1 MEEKSKKPFP
11 FEKSQYYLKWLTSP
25 HSKDEKLIKKPKSKT
40 QTELGILCTCLNLGI
55 NPPDVVKPNPCST
68 LECWVDP
75 KQYSKKTALLHI
87 LTNLEKQFK
96 SCEPRSEYIV
106 SLDPTISK
114 LKKICNVQRRTE
126 NNGRIFFYYNGHG
139 VPRPSKK
146 GEIWVFNENYTQYI
160 PLLIKELKLLLG
172 FPSIYVFDCN
182 YAGILVDSFLDSGQ
196 RRKKNQNKQ
205 QEQEQEQQKKNQNMK
220 KDNQKQKK
228 NQNQNQKQKQKQK
241 QKQSQQGFGQELTK
255 NKILSNIALFSCS
268 NYEDLPT
275 DPKMPADLFTSCLTT
290 PIKTAL
296 RWHICS
302 KFSSDTLLMN
312 VNLETIE
319 NIPGNLNKS
328 STVLGELKQIFIS
341 ITECIAWSTLPN
353 DLFQKLYRQ
362 DLLVATLFQNYLLA
376 ERIMKS
382 YNCTPVTIPVIPET
396 YKHEL
401 WNSWDFVVDTCLS
414 RINSNQNQN
423 QSQSQSLIKTTNLN
437 YPFYKSFQLNNKF
450 NSKKL
455 NSFNNFRFN
464 KNFNNQNNKN
474 TIATLANNRNNKN
487 KNIYNF
493 NNLLVNNLKNNKK
506 NEKINF
512 QKNNLNNNLNI
523 KKKMKKQKFK
533 KKKMRKKF
541 KTMDNQK
548 ENETFPK
555 KDKQHKKELNLKK
568 NKNNHL
574 KSKQYIKTKTLL
586 FFDDQL
592 TSFEVWIN
600 SGLNKKTGIN
610 KLPILL
616 HTILNSLY
624 SQRTF
629 LLLSRFFDLGR
640 WAISEALNVGFL
652 PYLKKF
658 FKPNYKI
665 SKNLFPNII
674 FCWAKTIVFYQQQYD
689 LTSILDSKSYKFFFK
704 ILTSKGFEDELYSLS
719 AFVLV
724 QMQDSFHKIKNDCLS
739 LGLLDVCYSK
749 LDHSSPNIRKWNSFC
764 IAKQCEN
771 YQRAKNRA
779 IQIGI
784 HKKLLSFLIEEKNP
798 EIRST
803 YVYTLASIIGISN
816 QKDEDFVKERKL
828 KMDKIIILN
837 VISHCIND
845 GSYLVR
851 NECLLFLIK
860 VIVYFEENIKLIIRI
875 GEKSR
880 LNNDYEEQRFWK
892 LWGFQYRKI
901 IEKLGKIVH
910 NVKKKKNP
918 INSSPLSIE
927 LNKHKIIKTKKK
939 YNHKN
944 FANRS
949 KFKEFEK
956 NTNLLFANSLWKSL
970 LQFCKDPFP
979 RIYHMAIEVTQ
990 LFLYYWDDYSK
1001 IDNNGIFSD
1010 SFNNIFIRN
1019 SRQNFNKNIN
1029 LEEFTKLKKN
1039 ITKFKDNDNS
1049 NDNVNNNDK
1058 GNDND
1063 NDKVNDNDDDNK
1075 NNDNNNDNN
1084 NNNKNNNNNY
1094 NKFDDKKNND
1104 DNDNSNNIDSNELM
1118 QKTKLNKKRKTKLKK
1133 NIIKKKKKMKKSNLL
1148 KQMEQRKKTEERIL
1162 NQSKRSNSLIKLAM
1176 KPGGIGMTS
1185 PQPHFKKSL
1194 IRTIRRDGDSKYF
1207 RDVVPLKQILDVEKS
1222 NLFYWCTNEILKPL
1236 LYIINN
1242 KELVIFKESNIS
1254 FNFINNNNLKE
1265 IYSPTPKFSNKN
1277 SLFNR
1282 LINQNIQKNY
1292 SQKIFKNSN
1301 MHQNIKNLN
1310 KVKSDNLNN
1319 NMPGIKKTKNQNT
1332 HFSLPKNHHWKKYSI
1347 SKIKNNAS
1355 LMKSNINPKDLAFA
1369 QKYQFSFGS
1378 QKMQKY
1384 HLHHFKPLF
1393 VYSNQSSEIIISNF
1407 SKQISSQQ
1415 KNNKYYSKKLKNKLS
1430 KNNNNLYKKSSLSTL
1445 HLINQ
1450 EYNFLILSSYDNG
1463 IIKVWKN
1470 VLSTNQK
1477 IFLSNPPQFS
1487 LNKNSN
1493 IISQSTKYIE
1503 NLETRNSNL
1512 NYKLQ
1517 IIDSWN
1523 GLLTNI
1529 DGNDNYS
1536 SDNNIDDGD
1545 DNGGIITDWLQPQSK
1560 LGVAGNNGIIN
1571 IWDINY
1577 QKITNQFLINTKKN
1591 KHEIINSLKFINN
1604 NTIIAGTKNG
1614 SILQYD
1620 LRQNNNNNPT
1630 FHLSTK
1636 DNSLTN
1642 ICFSHTQVNEI
1653 VTATKNRL
1661 IQFWD
1666 IRLQKNYFNSF
1677 HSQGKGLL
1685 NCFQSHE
1692 SLPIFASVT
1701 DLNEISIFDK
1711 NNNPIPNLNK
1721 KKFSPSKFGK
1731 IKQIQFHP
1739 YQTLLTVSSDSN
1751 FSILGL
1757 QNKNKFKSNKFIN
1770 LF

>member
-1 MEEKSKKPFP
+1 MEGNSKNLFS

-25 HSKDEKLIKKPKSKT
+25 FSQDEKLIRKPKSKT

-55 NPPDVVKPNPCST
+55 DPPDVVKPNPCST

-106 SLDPTISK
+106 SLDPTTSK

-126 NNGRIFFYYNGHG
+126 SNGRIFFYYNGHG

-160 PLLIKELKLLLG
+160 PILIKELKLWLG

-182 YAGILVDSFLDSGQ
+182 YAGILVDSFLDSDQ
-196 RRKKNQNKQ
+196 LRKKNQNKQ
-205 QEQEQEQQKKNQNMK
+205 QKQEQEQQKKNQNMEQ
-220 KDNQKQKK
+220 D
-228 NQNQNQKQKQKQK
+228 NQKQKQKQK

-255 NKILSNIALFSCS
+255 NKILSTIALFSCS

-319 NIPGNLNKS
+319 NIPGDLNKS

-423 QSQSQSLIKTTNLN
+423 QSLIKSINLN
-437 YPFYKSFQLNNKF
+437 DPFYKSFRLNNQF
-450 NSKKL
+450 NSKIF
-455 NSFNNFRFN
+455 NSFNNYKFNNNLHNRN
-464 KNFNNQNNKN
+464 KNNNITTNNNN
-474 TIATLANNRNNKN
+474 TVLTIDSNNKN

-493 NNLLVNNLKNNKK
+493 NNLLVNNLKKNKK

-512 QKNNLNNNLNI
+512 QKSNLNNNLNI
-523 KKKMKKQKFK
+523 KKKMKKKKFK
-533 KKKMRKKF
+533 KKKMKRKL
-541 KTMDNQK
+541 KTLENQK
-548 ENETFPK
+548 DNENLTT
-555 KDKQHKKELNLKK
+555 KDKQHKNELNLQKK
-568 NKNNHL
+568 KNNHL

-592 TSFEVWIN
+592 TSFEVWLN
-600 SGLNKKTGIN
+600 SGMNKKTGIN

-616 HTILNSLY
+616 HTILNPLY
-624 SQRTF
+624 SKRTF

-640 WAISEALNVGFL
+640 WAISESLNVGFL

-674 FCWAKTIVFYQQQYD
+674 FCWTKIIVFYQQQHYD

-719 AFVLV
+719 AFVLTK
-724 QMQDSFHKIKNDCLS
+724 MQDSFQKIKNDCLS
-739 LGLLDVCYSK
+739 LGLLDVCYAK
-749 LDHSSPNIRKWNSFC
+749 LDHPSPNIRKWNSFC

-784 HKKLLSFLIEEKNP
+784 HKKLLSFLVEEKNP
-798 EIRST
+798 EIRAT

-816 QKDEDFVKERKL
+816 QKDEDSVKERKL
-828 KMDKIIILN
+828 KMDKIIILK
-837 VISHCIND
+837 VLSHCIND

-860 VIVYFEENIKLIIRI
+860 AIVYFEDNIKSIIRI
-875 GEKSR
+875 VEKSR
-880 LNNDYEEQRFWK
+880 LNNDYEEQSFWK
-892 LWGFQYRKI
+892 LWGFQYGKI
-901 IEKLGKIVH
+901 IGKIGQNDQ

-927 LNKHKIIKTKKK
+927 LNKHKTIKTKKK
-939 YNHKN
+939 HHHKN
-944 FANRS
+944 YANRS

-956 NTNLLFANSLWKSL
+956 NINLLFANSLWKSL

-979 RIYHMAIEVTQ
+979 RIYHMAIEITQ

-1001 IDNNGIFSD
+1001 IDNNEIFSD
-1010 SFNNIFIRN
+1010 SFNNIFTRN
-1019 SRQNFNKNIN
+1019 SRQNFKKNIN

-1039 ITKFKDNDNS
+1039 ITKFNDIDNDN
-1049 NDNVNNNDK
+1049 DNE
-1058 GNDND
+1058 NDND
-1063 NDKVNDNDDDNK
+1063 NDNKYNDND
-1075 NNDNNNDNN
+1075 NDNDNGN
-1084 NNNKNNNNNY
+1084 ENENENIDGDNNKNNGDNDISNNNDG
-1094 NKFDDKKNND
+1094 NQLVQKK
-1104 DNDNSNNIDSNELM
+1104 
-1118 QKTKLNKKRKTKLKK
+1118 KLNKKSKTKVKK
-1133 NIIKKKKKMKKSNLL
+1133 NQKKKKKMKKSNLL

-1207 RDVVPLKQILDVEKS
+1207 RDIVPLKQILDVEKS
-1222 NLFYWCTNEILKPL
+1222 NLFYWCTNEFLNPL

-1242 KELVIFKESNIS
+1242 KESVLFKEGNIS
-1254 FNFINNNNLKE
+1254 FNLNNNNNFKE
-1265 IYSPTPKFSNKN
+1265 IYAPTPKFSNKN

-1301 MHQNIKNLN
+1301 MHKNIKNVN
-1310 KVKSDNLNN
+1310 KVKNNNLNN
-1319 NMPGIKKTKNQNT
+1319 NMSEIKKSKNLMKQSG
-1332 HFSLPKNHHWKKYSI
+1332 FKKNHHWKKYSI

-1355 LMKSNINPKDLAFA
+1355 LMKSNINPKDLTFT
-1369 QKYQFSFGS
+1369 QKYQFSFGY
-1378 QKMQKY
+1378 QKMQNY
-1384 HLHHFKPLF
+1384 CLHHFKPLF

-1407 SKQISSQQ
+1407 SKQISLQQ
-1415 KNNKYYSKKLKNKLS
+1415 KNNKYYSKKLKHKLS
-1430 KNNNNLYKKSSLSTL
+1430 KNKNNLYKKSSLSTL

-1450 EYNFLILSSYDNG
+1450 EHDFLILSSSNNG

-1493 IISQSTKYIE
+1493 IISQSTKYID
-1503 NLETRNSNL
+1503 NLGTRNPNI
-1512 NYKLQ
+1512 NYKMQ

-1523 GLLTNI
+1523 GLFANI
-1529 DGNDNYS
+1529 DDDDDDINNNNSNS
-1536 SDNNIDDGD
+1536 SSNDDGD
-1545 DNGGIITDWLQPQSK
+1545 DDYGIITDWLQSQSK

-1577 QKITNQFLINTKKN
+1577 QKITNRFLINTKKN
-1591 KHEIINSLKFINN
+1591 NKEIINSLKFINN

-1620 LRQNNNNNPT
+1620 LRQNNNNNNNPILR
-1630 FHLSTK
+1630 LSTR

-1642 ICFSHTQVNEI
+1642 ICFSHSQINEI

-1666 IRLQKNYFNSF
+1666 IRLQKKNFNSF
-1677 HSQGKGLL
+1677 YSRGKGLL
-1685 NCFQSHE
+1685 NCFQSHD

-1721 KKFSPSKFGK
+1721 KKYNPSKFGK

-1757 QNKNKFKSNKFIN
+1757 QNKNEFKSNKFIN